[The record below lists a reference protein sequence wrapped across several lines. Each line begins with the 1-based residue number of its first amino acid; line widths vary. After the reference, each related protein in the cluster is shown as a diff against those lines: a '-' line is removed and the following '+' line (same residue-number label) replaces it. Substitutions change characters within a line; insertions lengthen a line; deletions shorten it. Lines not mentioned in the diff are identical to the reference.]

1 MVMDVL
7 GPCIEALHIFCQR
20 NFSVKTVA
28 LLAIHMIKRIEF
40 IHSRGF
46 IHRDVKPE
54 NFLIG
59 VGPKTDTIYLIDF
72 GLTKRYV
79 DPKTG
84 NHIAFKGNKG
94 ATGTVRYASLA
105 ANMGYE

>member
-1 MVMDVL
+1 L
-7 GPCIEALHIFCQR
+7 EFLH
-20 NFSVKTVA
+20 NK
-28 LLAIHMIKRIEF
+28 
-40 IHSRGF
+40 GF

-59 VGPKTDTIYLIDF
+59 VGKKVSTIYLIDF
-72 GLTKRYV
+72 GLTKRFE

-94 ATGTVRYASLA
+94 ATGTLRYTSLA
-105 ANMGYE
+105 ASMGYE